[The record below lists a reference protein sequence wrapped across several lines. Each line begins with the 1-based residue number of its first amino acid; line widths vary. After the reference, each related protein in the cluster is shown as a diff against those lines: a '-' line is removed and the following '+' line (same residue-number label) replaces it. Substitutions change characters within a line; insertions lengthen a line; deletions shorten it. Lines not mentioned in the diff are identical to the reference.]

1 MATIT
6 VRNIPD
12 EVIAMIKT
20 RARRNKRSMEQ
31 EVRTILSEVV
41 LDRERAMKRIE
52 SLWQQQKRPI
62 SKEEVD
68 AWLRKAG
75 QNENS
80 L

>member
-6 VRNIPD
+6 VRNIPE
-12 EVIAMIKT
+12 EVIAMIKN

-68 AWLRKAG
+68 AWLRRAD

>member
-6 VRNIPD
+6 VRNIPE
-12 EVIAMIKT
+12 EVITMIKN

-31 EVRTILSEVV
+31 EIRTILSEVV

-52 SLWQQQKRPI
+52 SLRQQQKRPI

-68 AWLRKAG
+68 AWLRKSD